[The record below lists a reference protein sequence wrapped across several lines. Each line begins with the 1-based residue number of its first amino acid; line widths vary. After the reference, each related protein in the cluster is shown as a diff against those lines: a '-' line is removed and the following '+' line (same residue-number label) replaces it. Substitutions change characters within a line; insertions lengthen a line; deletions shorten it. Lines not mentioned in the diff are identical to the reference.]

1 MQYYVYLGYVTVA
14 KNQKDCG
21 SCSAFASVG
30 MVETAMIKAGAK
42 KEGMDLSED
51 WLINCRQDGQT
62 NVCKGTNI
70 DTYAKYMLDAD
81 GFIHENS
88 SPYTT
93 QFGSDLG
100 PCVTKPYWSPGYE
113 IEDYATEWAVDK
125 ENELVTDE
133 QIMMQIMEHGAS
145 IIAIYV
151 SNQGSKPV
159 VNYKKGVIDTC
170 R

>member
-1 MQYYVYLGYVTVA
+1 MYYVYLGYVTVA
-14 KNQKDCG
+14 KNQKNCG
-21 SCSAFASVG
+21 SCVAFASVG
-30 MVETAMIKAGAK
+30 MVETAIIKAGAK

-62 NVCKGTNI
+62 DVCAVAHLHA
-70 DTYAKYMLDAD
+70 YAKYMLDSD

-93 QFGSDLG
+93 QSGSDLG